1 MRIDY
6 TNNTLI
12 VLLYDDSNLK
22 TLLNSIS
29 EIERYLHRQ
38 LSVDFASTKEIFID
52 VDDYF
57 DYLAIRKLV
66 LDFCP
71 IY

>member
-12 VLLYDDSNLK
+12 VLLYDDSHLK
-22 TLLNSIS
+22 TLLSSIS
-29 EIERYLHRQ
+29 EIERYLHRR
-38 LSVDFASTKEIFID
+38 LSVDFGSTKEIFID

-57 DYLAIRKLV
+57 EYLAIRKLI